1 MASMKI
7 GVEGMSCGHC
17 VGAVRKALG
26 SVDGVTVE
34 QVEVGS
40 ATVTFDPAKTSFDEI
55 TGAVEDAG
63 YSVTGETS
71 NRQS

>member
-1 MASMKI
+1 MVSMRI

-26 SVDGVTVE
+26 SVDGVTVD

-40 ATVTFDPAKTSFDEI
+40 ATVTYDPAKTSLDSI
-55 TGAVEDAG
+55 AAAVEDAG
-63 YSVTGETS
+63 YSVTGEHTGRGS
-71 NRQS
+71 